1 MKPSL
6 PSSRPLSALF
16 RRGRKLFAGIL
27 LAATLGAF
35 VFSVGFVLHAAGH
48 DCSGHD
54 CPVCAFVAVCEAN
67 LQQLGSGYAPAPLAV
82 AAAAVVWPQDFPA
95 PGARILVQG
104 VFDTYEEK
112 DQRFVH
118 LRDAVLLFKR

>member
-1 MKPSL
+1 MHNPATFPDMRPSI
-6 PSSRPLSALF
+6 PSSHPFSAF
-16 RRGRKLFAGIL
+16 FQRGRKLFAGIL

-67 LQQLGSGYAPAPLAV
+67 LQQLGSGYAPAPIVPV
-82 AAAAVVWPQDFPA
+82 AAALVFAALPVLAGRRV
-95 PGARILVQG
+95 ARPSPVALKV
-104 VFDTYEEK
+104 
-112 DQRFVH
+112 R
-118 LRDAVLLFKR
+118 LNL

>member
-54 CPVCAFVAVCEAN
+54 CPVCAFVAVCESN

-82 AAAAVVWPQDFPA
+82 AAAA
-95 PGARILVQG
+95 I
-104 VFDTYEEK
+104 VFAA
-112 DQRFVH
+112 
-118 LRDAVLLFKR
+118 LRVPEGRRPVRPSPVALKVRLNL

>member
-35 VFSVGFVLHAAGH
+35 VFSDLRGQTALWFANDRGFQMTAT
-48 DCSGHD
+48 
-54 CPVCAFVAVCEAN
+54 
-67 LQQLGSGYAPAPLAV
+67 
-82 AAAAVVWPQDFPA
+82 
-95 PGARILVQG
+95 R
-104 VFDTYEEK
+104 
-112 DQRFVH
+112 R
-118 LRDAVLLFKR
+118 